1 MSSGIIRPF
10 LAPAQEMYSLAI
22 TELGAN
28 EDNITSI
35 KPSIQDEVIKKYS
48 NNYLVGEFEKLKKD
62 IDNNNTRQIQ
72 L

>member
-1 MSSGIIRPF
+1 
-10 LAPAQEMYSLAI
+10 MYSLAI

-72 L
+72 LE

>member
-1 MSSGIIRPF
+1 
-10 LAPAQEMYSLAI
+10 MYSLAI

-48 NNYLVGEFEKLKKD
+48 NNYLVGEFEKLKK
-62 IDNNNTRQIQ
+62 ILTIITLGKYNWKNYIE
-72 L
+72 